1 MTITKLNTVFVGG
14 LVALSA
20 PLMAADKLNSF
31 QSLNGYTGLIN
42 TPSAL
47 MQAKGTVD
55 IGYNNQLDFSG
66 ELYQNGH
73 NFIFSAGLFDGF
85 EVSGQIASSTMHDY
99 TFSLTEK
106 QTRDLSFNA
115 KYQLPFIPN
124 DWFSLAVGGK
134 DIGGAGNQ
142 YATYYAVASKQLGDF
157 NFSAGLAKSKRL
169 TGQMDGVFA
178 GVEWQLYDWFS
189 LQVEHDGEAENA
201 AARIT
206 LPKKWLLDLGTLTL
220 TSRFYSNSDYDEQD
234 TYWGLN
240 LTIPLFDDY
249 DQPAV
254 NSKSAAQ
261 VQPNYAVAAYGVKE
275 NKPLGFFTSVSKDTA
290 PVPLVTTTPIATT
303 PPIATIAVVKNTPSR
318 NTMKV
323 AAQATAYPITAADSA
338 LNTLTLNKLT
348 LNTQVFSLKAALA
361 ADGFENILVGYN
373 QQKQLII
380 QFENPVFNRNDID
393 AFGLVLGRIAE
404 HVTEPSVEFTV
415 QLAKYDTPLMSILGQ
430 VDNYRAFINGE
441 QNPDLSIQQGA
452 MAIPKGVTWV
462 GLTRAN
468 SPYFNPRVTISPAL
482 TNTYATE
489 LGVID
494 FSLAL
499 RADIDLPLWQGGGVS
514 VSGQIHVANS
524 DDFEKNAA
532 FKRFREHTGID
543 RAVFYQTF
551 ALPFGLYN
559 QTQVGY
565 FQETYDYS
573 GIINETAWL
582 SPAGRHKVSANVGYF
597 EYQNY
602 NGNRDYKT
610 MSYQY
615 SWVEQDI
622 TFHATAGE
630 FWSKDTGA
638 KIESRFWFGD
648 SYIGLFY
655 ENTSVQK
662 AGVSISI
669 PLSSRKDMAV
679 TRFGQIKGK
688 EAWRHTASTQIG
700 KSENRLVFNQGYIP
714 GTAISLDRSFFN
726 QGRMSSDYI
735 YANLAR
741 LKNAYMEY
749 K

>member
-1 MTITKLNTVFVGG
+1 MTKLNTVFLGG

-42 TPSAL
+42 TPSAQA
-47 MQAKGTVD
+47 QAKGTVD

-66 ELYQNGH
+66 KLYENGH

-85 EVSGQIASSTMHDY
+85 EISGQIASSTMHDY
-99 TFSLTEK
+99 TFALTEK

-134 DIGGAGNQ
+134 DVGGAANQ

-157 NFSAGLAKSKRL
+157 NFSAGLAKSDRL

-178 GVEWQLYDWFS
+178 GVEWQLFDWFS

-206 LPKKWLLDLGTLTL
+206 LPKKWLFDLGTLTL
-220 TSRFYSNSDYDEQD
+220 TSRFYSNSAYDEQD
-234 TYWGLN
+234 AYWGLN

-249 DQPAV
+249 DQPVV

-261 VQPNYAVAAYGVKE
+261 VQPNHAAAAYGVKQ
-275 NKPLGFFTSVSKDTA
+275 NKPPGFVTSASRDAA
-290 PVPLVTTTPIATT
+290 PVPLVKTVAS
-303 PPIATIAVVKNTPSR
+303 KNTASR
-318 NTMKV
+318 NTMKI
-323 AAQATAYPITAADSA
+323 AAQVSTYPITAADTA
-338 LNTLTLNKLT
+338 LNTITLNKLT
-348 LNTQVFSLKAALA
+348 LNTQAFSLKSALA

-404 HVTEPSVEFTV
+404 HVTEPGVEFTV

-430 VDNYRAFINGE
+430 VDHYRAFINGQ
-441 QNPDLSIQQGA
+441 QNPDLAIQQGA
-452 MAIPKGVTWV
+452 MPIPKGVTWV

-468 SPYFNPRVTISPAL
+468 SPYFKPRVTIGPAL

-489 LGVID
+489 LGVYD
-494 FSLAL
+494 LSLAL

-514 VSGQIHVANS
+514 VSGQVHVANT
-524 DDFEKNAA
+524 DDFGKTAP
-532 FKRFREHTGID
+532 FKHYREHTGVD

-582 SPAGRHKVSANVGYF
+582 SPAGRHKVSANAGYF
-597 EYQNY
+597 VYQNY

-610 MSYQY
+610 LSYQY
-615 SWVEQDI
+615 NWVEQDI

-638 KIESRFWFGD
+638 KLESRFWFGD

-655 ENTSVQK
+655 ENTSAQK

-669 PLSSRKDMAV
+669 PLTSRKDMAV
-679 TRFGQIKGK
+679 TRYGQIKGK

-700 KSENRLVFNQGYIP
+700 KSHNRLVFNQGYTP
-714 GTAISLDRSFFN
+714 GTAISLDRSFLN